1 MKQFLSLMVCVAS
14 GWILAADDDGIAA
27 AKSSVSSVPAA
38 MMVSSATNAVPTRI
52 TAKRMEYDYKEAV
65 ALFDEDVVV
74 TDPKF
79 RMTSEKMIVFF
90 QGTNEMKQLVVIGN
104 VSISNENRTA
114 VCEKAVYTKATGQ
127 IVMTGNA
134 VLQRAG
140 QGDAGKVTGDR
151 ITIWVDEERIEVYP
165 GATLTLPGGSLNGG
179 KGKKGISGAF

>member
-1 MKQFLSLMVCVAS
+1 MKTVLSLLMCFFSA
-14 GWILAADDDGIAA
+14 GLFAADDDGVAA
-27 AKSSVSSVPAA
+27 AKASVSSGSTAVVA
-38 MMVSSATNAVPTRI
+38 SAGTNASPTRI

-104 VSISNENRTA
+104 VSISNDNRTA

-134 VLQRAG
+134 ALQRVG

-165 GATLTLPGGSLNGG
+165 GATLTLPGGTLDGG

>member
-1 MKQFLSLMVCVAS
+1 MKTVFSLMACVFS
-14 GWILAADDDGIAA
+14 MGLFAADDDGVAA
-27 AKSSVSSVPAA
+27 AKSTVSSVSETVVP
-38 MMVSSATNAVPTRI
+38 SSGTNAPPTRI

-104 VSISNENRTA
+104 VSISNDNRIA

-127 IVMTGNA
+127 IVMTGKA
-134 VLQRAG
+134 ALQRVG
-140 QGDAGKVTGDR
+140 QGEDGKVTGDR

-165 GATLTLPGGSLNGG
+165 GATLTLPGGTLDGG

>member
-1 MKQFLSLMVCVAS
+1 MMCAFPVVL
-14 GWILAADDDGIAA
+14 LAADDDGVAA
-27 AKSSVSSVPAA
+27 AKSTVSPVPAPV
-38 MMVSSATNAVPTRI
+38 MVSAETNAAPTRI

-79 RMTSEKMIVFF
+79 RMNSEKMIVFF
-90 QGTNEMKQLVVIGN
+90 QGTNEMKQLVVMGN
-104 VSISNENRTA
+104 VSISNDNRTA

-134 VLQRAG
+134 VLQRVG
-140 QGDAGKVTGDR
+140 QGEAGKVTGDR

-165 GATLTLPGGSLNGG
+165 GATLTLPGGTLGGG

>member
-1 MKQFLSLMVCVAS
+1 MMCAFAVGLF
-14 GWILAADDDGIAA
+14 AADDDGISA
-27 AKSSVSSVPAA
+27 AKSTVSPVSAA
-38 MMVSSATNAVPTRI
+38 EVVSAETNAVPTRI

-104 VSISNENRTA
+104 VSISNDNRTA

-134 VLQRAG
+134 VLQRVG
-140 QGDAGKVTGDR
+140 QGEAGKVTGDR

-165 GATLTLPGGSLNGG
+165 GATLTLPGGTLDSG